1 MGASLIT
8 MAVVGLIAG
17 FIFSM
22 PIAGPISILIT
33 SNALKGRTH
42 YCNRVAIGASFADFV
57 YVFIAI
63 YGVTKLYS
71 WYKPAIPYILL
82 GGALFIIYVGYRII
96 RSKVDLEHI
105 EEINPKTGKPF
116 PKGRGGFYA
125 GFMVN
130 FLNPTLIIGWLTTSV
145 LVISFISSLGFDTGG
160 LDSMIDQ
167 NVRTLNTIDG
177 QVIDNPDVRT
187 YLKTDTLKFFKN
199 HQPEQ
204 PVSRPASF
212 PVQIS
217 LVYAFSLAIGSIL
230 WFMLLALVLSRFRYR
245 INLRILSGIIRSL
258 GIVLC
263 GFGVFFIYTA
273 IKLLC

>member
-1 MGASLIT
+1 MGESLIT

-22 PIAGPISILIT
+22 PIAGPISFLVT
-33 SNALKGRTH
+33 SNALKGRIH

-71 WYKPAIPYILL
+71 FYKPAIPYILL
-82 GGALFIIYVGYRII
+82 AGALFIIYVGYRIF
-96 RSKVDLEHI
+96 RSKVDLEHLD
-105 EEINPKTGKPF
+105 EINPKTGKPF
-116 PKGRGGFYA
+116 PKGRGGFYT

-167 NVRTLNTIDG
+167 NVKTLNIEG
-177 QVIDNPDVRT
+177 QVIEKSDVRT
-187 YLKTDTLKFFKN
+187 YIKPDTLKFFKN
-199 HQPEQ
+199 HQPAE
-204 PVSRPASF
+204 PVSRPAYF
-212 PVQIS
+212 TAEIS
-217 LVYAFSLAIGSIL
+217 LVYAFSLAVGSIL
-230 WFMLLALVLSRFRYR
+230 WFMLLTLALSRFRR
-245 INLRILSGIIRSL
+245 WINLHILTGMVRAM

-263 GFGVFFIYTA
+263 LFGCFFIYTA
-273 IKLLC
+273 IKMLC

>member
-42 YCNRVAIGASFADFV
+42 YCNRVAIGASLADFV

-63 YGVTKLYS
+63 YGVTRLYS

-82 GGALFIIYVGYRII
+82 GGALFIIYVGFRIF

-187 YLKTDTLKFFKN
+187 YLKADTLKFLRN
-199 HQPEQ
+199 HQPVQ

-217 LVYAFSLAIGSIL
+217 LVYALSLAIGSIL
-230 WFMLLALVLSRFRYR
+230 WFMLLAMALSRFRYR

-263 GFGVFFIYTA
+263 LFGAFFIYTA

>member
-1 MGASLIT
+1 MGESLIT

-22 PIAGPISILIT
+22 PIAGPISFLVT
-33 SNALKGRTH
+33 SNALKGRIH
-42 YCNRVAIGASFADFV
+42 YCNRVAIGASLADFV

-71 WYKPAIPYILL
+71 FYKPAIPYILL
-82 GGALFIIYVGYRII
+82 VGALFIIYVGYRIF
-96 RSKVDLEHI
+96 RSKVDLEHL

-116 PKGRGGFYA
+116 PKGRGGFYT

-160 LDSMIDQ
+160 LDTMIDQ
-167 NVRTLNTIDG
+167 NVKTLNIEG
-177 QVIDNPDVRT
+177 QVIEKPDVRT
-187 YLKTDTLKFFKN
+187 YIKPDTLKFLKK
-199 HQPEQ
+199 HEPAK

-212 PVQIS
+212 TVEIS
-217 LVYAFSLAIGSIL
+217 LVYAFSLAVGSIL
-230 WFMLLALVLSRFRYR
+230 WFMLLAVALARFRR
-245 INLRILSGIIRSL
+245 WINLHILTGMIRAMGIL
-258 GIVLC
+258 LC
-263 GFGVFFIYTA
+263 LFGGFFIYTA
-273 IKLLC
+273 VKMLC